1 MNSIY
6 IYTLYSIIVFVVC
19 IRVIY
24 NTNSASKTA
33 AYLFLVVTVPVFGM
47 FFYFSFGDN
56 YRKKK
61 LYLKKLKFDSKS
73 YSELKEGV
81 ARKAEEILQAH
92 KPDLGHFFPLANY
105 RRNTHFV
112 SDNNAVELLI
122 NGENKFPEVIKCLE
136 AAKDHIH
143 IEYYI
148 FVDDKIGNILGDIL
162 IRKAKAGV
170 KVRFIYDDFGSN
182 TIRKTFISKL
192 REAGV
197 EAVPFY
203 KINFIQLAN
212 RINYRNHRKIIIV
225 DGTIGFVGGI
235 NVSDKYINP
244 NTSNLF
250 WRDTHIKITGK
261 AVLSLQYIF
270 LTDWNFCA
278 EQNLAFSFRFF
289 PLDKNSD
296 VTFGN
301 QLTQIIYSGP
311 SSDYPNIMYTLI
323 QAIALSKEEILLTTP
338 YFIPEKSYLDTLKI
352 AALSGIKIKILV
364 PNVSDSFI
372 INATCNSY
380 YQELLEAGVEIYKY
394 TKGFVHS
401 KTMVCDNYVSFVGTA
416 NLDNRS
422 FDLNFEVNAIVYNT
436 KIAKELKQN
445 FYKDLETSEKIKID
459 EWKNRPMYVKLYE
472 RILSLFSSLM

>member
-6 IYTLYSIIVFVVC
+6 FYIVYLIIVFAVC

-24 NTNSASKTA
+24 NTNLASKTA
-33 AYLFLVVTVPVFGM
+33 AYLFVVIIFPVFGM

-61 LYLKKLKFDSKS
+61 LYLKKLEFDSSS
-73 YSELKEGV
+73 YDELKENV

-92 KPDLGHFFPLANY
+92 KSAIGHFFPLANY
-105 RRNTHFV
+105 RRETHFV

-122 NGENKFPEVIKCLE
+122 NGEHKFPEVIKSLE

-148 FVDDKIGNILGDIL
+148 FVDDKIGNAIGDIL
-162 IRKAKAGV
+162 IRKAQEGV
-170 KVRFIYDDFGSN
+170 TVRFIYDDFGSHS
-182 TIRKTFISKL
+182 IRKLFIEKL
-192 REAGV
+192 KQAGV

-212 RINYRNHRKIIIV
+212 RINYRNHRKIIVV
-225 DGTIGFVGGI
+225 DGSVGFVGGI
-235 NVSDKYINP
+235 NVSDKYIN
-244 NTSNLF
+244 SDSSALF
-250 WRDTHIKITGK
+250 WRDTHLKITGK
-261 AVLSLQYIF
+261 AVLNLQYIF

-278 EQNLAFSFRFF
+278 EQNIAFSFRFF
-289 PLDKNSD
+289 PLEDTIET
-296 VTFGN
+296 VYGN
-301 QLTQIIYSGP
+301 QLTQIIASGP

-323 QAIALSKEEILLTTP
+323 QAIGLAKEEILLTTP
-338 YFIPEKSYLDTLKI
+338 YFIPEKSYLDAIKI

-364 PNVSDSFI
+364 PSVSDSFI

-380 YQELLEAGVEIYKY
+380 YQELLEAGVAIYKY
-394 TKGFVHS
+394 NKGFVHA

-422 FDLNFEVNAIVYNT
+422 FDLNFEVNAIVYDT
-436 KIAKELKQN
+436 KIAQELKHN
-445 FYKDLETSEKIKID
+445 FYKDLETADKIKIE
-459 EWKNRPMYVKLYE
+459 EWNKRPLYVTLYE

>member
-1 MNSIY
+1 LNSIY
-6 IYTLYSIIVFVVC
+6 IYTLYSILVFVVC

-33 AYLFLVVTVPVFGM
+33 AYLFLVVSVPVFGM

-61 LYLKKLKFDSKS
+61 LYLKKLEFDSNS

-81 ARKAEEILQAH
+81 ARKAEEILKAH
-92 KPDLGHFFPLANY
+92 KLNLGHFFPLANY
-105 RRNTHFV
+105 RRSTHFV

-122 NGENKFPEVIKCLE
+122 NGEHKFPEVIKSLE

-148 FVDDKIGNILGDIL
+148 FVDDNIGNTIGNIL
-162 IRKAKAGV
+162 IRKAQEGV

-182 TIRKTFISKL
+182 SIRKTFISKL
-192 REAGV
+192 KQAGV
-197 EAVPFY
+197 EAEPFY

-212 RINYRNHRKIIIV
+212 RINYRNHRKIIVV
-225 DGTIGFVGGI
+225 DGTVGFVGGI
-235 NVSDKYINP
+235 NVSDKYVNP
-244 NTSNLF
+244 NTNNLF
-250 WRDTHIKITGK
+250 WRDTHLKITGK
-261 AVLSLQYIF
+261 AVLSLQYLF

-278 EQNLAFSFRFF
+278 NQNIAFSFRFF

-296 VTFGN
+296 ITFGN

-311 SSDYPNIMYTLI
+311 SSDYPNIMYSLI
-323 QAIALSKEEILLTTP
+323 QAIALAKEEILLTTP
-338 YFIPEKSYLDTLKI
+338 YFIPEKSYLDTIKI
-352 AALSGIKIKILV
+352 AALSGIKVKILV

-380 YQELLEAGVEIYKY
+380 YQELLEVGVEIYKY
-394 TKGFVHS
+394 TKGFVHA
-401 KTMVCDNYVSFVGTA
+401 KTMVCDNYVSVVGTA

-422 FDLNFEVNAIVYNT
+422 FDLNFEVNAIVYDK
-436 KIAKELKQN
+436 KIASELKLN
-445 FYKDLETSEKIKID
+445 FYKDLETSEKIKIT
-459 EWKNRPMYVKLYE
+459 EWKKRPLYVKLYE

>member
-6 IYTLYSIIVFVVC
+6 IYTLYSILIFVVC

-61 LYLKKLKFDSKS
+61 LYLKKLEFDSNS
-73 YSELKEGV
+73 YNELKEGV

-92 KPDLGHFFPLANY
+92 KLDLSHFFPLANY
-105 RRNTHFV
+105 RRSTHFV

-122 NGENKFPEVIKCLE
+122 NGEHKFPEVIKSLE

-148 FVDDKIGNILGDIL
+148 FVDDNIGNTIGNIL
-162 IRKAKAGV
+162 IRKAKEGV

-182 TIRKTFISKL
+182 SIRKTFISKL
-192 REAGV
+192 KLAGV

-212 RINYRNHRKIIIV
+212 RINYRNHRKIIVV
-225 DGTIGFVGGI
+225 DGTVGFVGGI
-235 NVSDKYINP
+235 NVSDKYVNP
-244 NTSNLF
+244 NTNDLF

-278 EQNLAFSFRFF
+278 NQNIAFSFRFF

-296 VTFGN
+296 ITFGN

-311 SSDYPNIMYTLI
+311 SSDYPNIMYSLI
-323 QAIALSKEEILLTTP
+323 QAIALAKEEILLTTP
-338 YFIPEKSYLDTLKI
+338 YFIPEKSYLDAIKI
-352 AALSGIKIKILV
+352 AALSGIKVKILV

-380 YQELLEAGVEIYKY
+380 YQELLEVGVEIYKY
-394 TKGFVHS
+394 TKGFVHA
-401 KTMVCDNYVSFVGTA
+401 KTMVCDSYVSVVGTA

-422 FDLNFEVNAIVYNT
+422 FDLNFEVNAIVYDK
-436 KIAKELKQN
+436 KIASELKLN
-445 FYKDLETSEKIKID
+445 FYKDLETSEKIKIT
-459 EWKNRPMYVKLYE
+459 EWKKRPLYVKLYE

>member
-6 IYTLYSIIVFVVC
+6 IYTLYSILVFVVC

-61 LYLKKLKFDSKS
+61 LYLKKLDFDSKS
-73 YSELKEGV
+73 YGELKEGITQ
-81 ARKAEEILQAH
+81 KAEAILQAH
-92 KPDLGHFFPLANY
+92 KSAIGYFYPLANY
-105 RRNTHFV
+105 RRETHFV
-112 SDNNAVELLI
+112 SDNNSIELLI
-122 NGENKFPEVIKCLE
+122 NGEHKFPEVIKSLE

-148 FVDDKIGNILGDIL
+148 FVDDNIGNTIGDIL
-162 IRKAKAGV
+162 IRKAQEGV

-182 TIRKTFISKL
+182 SIRKTFITKL
-192 REAGV
+192 KLAGV

-212 RINYRNHRKIIIV
+212 RINYRNHRKIIVV
-225 DGTIGFVGGI
+225 DGTVGFVGGI
-235 NVSDKYINP
+235 NVSDKYINS
-244 NTSNLF
+244 NTSDLF
-250 WRDTHIKITGK
+250 WRDTHLKITGK
-261 AVLSLQYIF
+261 AVLTLQYLF

-278 EQNLAFSFRFF
+278 KQNLAFSFQFF
-289 PLDKNSD
+289 PLNATNKMRYG
-296 VTFGN
+296 T
-301 QLTQIIYSGP
+301 QLTQIIASGP

-323 QAIALSKEEILLTTP
+323 QAMALAKEEILLTTP
-338 YFIPEKSYLDTLKI
+338 YFIPEKSYLDTIKI
-352 AALSGIKIKILV
+352 AALSGIKVKILV
-364 PNVSDSFI
+364 PSVSDSFI

-380 YQELLEAGVEIYKY
+380 YQELLEVGVEIYKY
-394 TKGFVHS
+394 TKGFVHA
-401 KTMVCDNYVSFVGTA
+401 KTMVCDSYVSVIGTA

-422 FDLNFEVNAIVYNT
+422 FDLNFEVNAIVYDK
-436 KIAKELKQN
+436 KIANELKLN
-445 FYKDLETSEKIKID
+445 FCKDLETSEKIKIT
-459 EWKNRPMYVKLYE
+459 EWKKRPIYVKLYE